1 MTLSFTGHRVL
12 VLGAGGGLGSA
23 LCAALTHAGADVVTA
38 DAPGSQVSERH
49 LAADLGQQGAAAAVV
64 ERAWQTYGPLDVL
77 AHVAG
82 LYPAQPAVATTEE
95 LFDRVLAVNARSAL
109 SATTKLAELC
119 AAAERPATAVFT
131 SSGAAHRPRPGTVAY
146 SASKAALEAITRGLA
161 LELAASK
168 VRVNAVAPGFVDVGS
183 TLNPV
188 PREYVD
194 AVGAAVP
201 MGRVATPADIVPNLL
216 WLSHPSS
223 GWVTGQVLV
232 ADGGASLG
240 SPSTPSWIAR

>member
-1 MTLSFTGHRVL
+1 M
-12 VLGAGGGLGSA
+12 LGAGGGLGSA
-23 LCAALTHAGADVVTA
+23 LCAALTEAGAEVVAA
-38 DAPGSQVSERH
+38 DAPAAQASDRH
-49 LAADLGQQGAAAAVV
+49 LEADLSQRGAAAAVV

-82 LYPAQPAVATTEE
+82 LYPAQPALATTEE
-95 LFDRVLAVNARSAL
+95 LFDTVLAVNARSAL
-109 SATTKLAELC
+109 AATTKLAELC
-119 AAAERPATAVFT
+119 AAAGRAATVVFT

-161 LELAASK
+161 LELAESN

-183 TLNPV
+183 TLNPM

-201 MGRVATPADIVPNLL
+201 MGRVGKAADIVPNLM

-223 GWVTGQVLV
+223 SWVTGQVLV
-232 ADGGASLG
+232 VDGGASLG

>member
-12 VLGAGGGLGSA
+12 VLGAGGGLGA
-23 LCAALTHAGADVVTA
+23 PLCAALAEAGAEVITA
-38 DAPGSQVSERH
+38 DAPASRTSDRH
-49 LAADLGQQGAAAAVV
+49 LEADLGQRGAAAAVV
-64 ERAWQTYGPLDVL
+64 DRAWQAYGPLDVL

-82 LYPAQPAVATTEE
+82 LYPAQPALTTSEE
-95 LFDRVLAVNARSAL
+95 LFDTVLAVNARSAL

-119 AAAERPATAVFT
+119 TAAGRPATAVCT

-161 LELAASK
+161 LELAASN

-188 PREYVD
+188 PREYVE
-194 AVGAAVP
+194 AVGATVP
-201 MGRVATPADIVPNLL
+201 MGRVATPSDIVPNLL
-216 WLSHPSS
+216 WLCHPSS
-223 GWVTGQVLV
+223 SWVTGQVLV

-240 SPSTPSWIAR
+240 SPSAPSWVAR